1 MTMNRNQ
8 TITKA
13 ARQAEPAPTCCRR
26 TEHDLPG
33 HKLEPVKSPIEL
45 SQNPFAVTADEALRI
60 ELNRTR
66 WALQQ
71 TRAEL
76 DRTRAFLACVRT
88 QLGSERSRRLA
99 ELRARY
105 TKRPSLL
112 TRLWD
117 SITIF
122 CAGLQMALRKE
133 N

>member
-1 MTMNRNQ
+1 MTMNQNGHS
-8 TITKA
+8 A
-13 ARQAEPAPTCCRR
+13 AAP
-26 TEHDLPG
+26 LSG
-33 HKLEPVKSPIEL
+33 LVKSPIEL
-45 SQNPFAVTADEALRI
+45 SQNPFAVTADEALRV

-99 ELRARY
+99 ELRAKY
-105 TKRPSLL
+105 AKRPGPLA
-112 TRLWD
+112 RLWD

>member
-8 TITKA
+8 MIIKA
-13 ARQAEPAPTCCRR
+13 AN
-26 TEHDLPG
+26 
-33 HKLEPVKSPIEL
+33 SP
-45 SQNPFAVTADEALRI
+45 AVTTDEALRV
-60 ELNRTR
+60 ELDRTR

-76 DRTRAFLACVRT
+76 DKTRAFLACVRT

-99 ELRARY
+99 ELRTRRA
-105 TKRPSLL
+105 KRPGPL

-122 CAGLQMALRKE
+122 CAGLQMALRNE